1 MSTAT
6 FPVPLDYAPQ
16 VPLLRR
22 KRVRV
27 LIVLVSLLAASAW
40 AWRRGPQTWRAAQ
53 YWYADYRC
61 ATHALPPDQVVY
73 EEDPQRSASLVKRPG
88 YAFIPR
94 PTSDVEGAVPR
105 PAAAGYMPPAWDDL
119 LRQTGKGPIVRCQSE
134 AILFLHA
141 RKSPKGNR
149 RIVAVHIDGGTSPSA
164 SLGNLINFEFPY
176 LVVPTADG
184 KPPTLV
190 ARFPMCGTGRV
201 YPDPTITLAPMRFY
215 AGQPDPNDE
224 SRFTIDYE
232 LPEGRGTVEGKLT
245 DHDFVRLEVL
255 SGPAKGR
262 HILYT
267 QT

>member
-6 FPVPLDYAPQ
+6 FPLPLDYAPQ

-27 LIVLVSLLAASAW
+27 LIVLVSLVTLSIW
-40 AWRRGPQTWRAAQ
+40 AWKRGPQTWRAAQ

-61 ATHALPPDQVVY
+61 ASHALPPGQVVY
-73 EEDPQRSASLVKRPG
+73 EEDPLRSAALLKRSG
-88 YAFIPR
+88 YALIPR
-94 PTSDVEGAVPR
+94 PTSAVEGAVPR
-105 PAAAGYMPPAWDDL
+105 SAAAGYMPPAWDEL

-134 AILFLHA
+134 AVLFLHA
-141 RKSPKGNR
+141 RKSPNGNR
-149 RIVAVHIDGGTSPSA
+149 RIVAVHIDGSTTPSA
-164 SLGNLINFEFPY
+164 SLSNLINFRYPY
-176 LVVPTADG
+176 VVVPAADG

-190 ARFPMCGTGRV
+190 ARFPMCGTGFV
-201 YPDPTITLAPMRFY
+201 YPDPSITLAPMRFY

-232 LPEGRGTVEGKLT
+232 LPQGRGTIEGKLT
-245 DHDFVRLEVL
+245 DADFVSMQVL
-255 SGPAKGR
+255 DGPAKDR
-262 HILYT
+262 YLLYT